1 MRGITS
7 AVTIEWEP
15 FGDGERRIA
24 ENVTGSV
31 VNNTVVYRDLYNIPR
46 VTRETTYLCRVTIHS
61 EPQQRDTEFITL
73 RLTCK

>member
-7 AVTIEWEP
+7 AVAIGWTP
-15 FGDGERRIA
+15 FGGGKDRIA

-46 VTRETTYLCRVTIHS
+46 VTRESTYVCRVIINS
-61 EPQQRDTEFITL
+61 EPERSDAEVITL

>member
-7 AVTIEWEP
+7 AVTIEWRH
-15 FGDGERRIA
+15 FDGGERRIA

-46 VTRETTYLCRVTIHS
+46 VTRETTYLCEAIINS
-61 EPQQRDTEFITL
+61 EPQQSGLEVITL
-73 RLTCK
+73 TLTCK